1 MSEQPSAAGAPPL
14 DGITVVDIGHIVA
27 GPFVA
32 SILGDFGARVIKV
45 EGPDRPDPSRS
56 LYPKDGIGVWAKA
69 LDRNK
74 EPITLDLKQPRGVA
88 LLEQLL
94 AQADVLVENFRP
106 GVLEDLGLAPER
118 LLAEVNP
125 ALIICRVSGW
135 GQTGPWADRRGYG
148 RTGEAGSGFAHL
160 NGEPDGP
167 PSHSAMS
174 LGDTATAIWAAYG
187 TMLALRARDRDGAGQ
202 VVDIGLNESLL
213 RMNEHQ
219 IVVQDQHDRT
229 LGRLGNASPGVPTVN
244 VYASRD
250 GGWFSVANATV
261 RTQLAFIR
269 IVGLQD
275 DPDLGTLAGIT
286 AERERFHAH
295 VERWMAERDLDEI
308 DRLFHEGGAVGTP
321 IWSAKEIIDHPQV
334 LAREMVV
341 TVDDPDLGPLRM
353 LGIVPKL
360 TRTPGAIRAT
370 GRASGAA
377 NAEIYGDL
385 LGLDADEQARLAT
398 DGVI

>member
-1 MSEQPSAAGAPPL
+1 MSEQPSDNDAPPL

-45 EGPDRPDPSRS
+45 EGPGRPDPSRT

-74 EPITLDLKQPRGVA
+74 EPVTLNLKDPRGVA

-94 AQADVLVENFRP
+94 GQADVLVENFRP
-106 GVLEDLGLAPER
+106 GVLEDLGLAPDR
-118 LLAEVNP
+118 LLAEINP
-125 ALIICRVSGW
+125 ALVICRVSGW
-135 GQTGPWADRRGYG
+135 GQTGPWSDRRGYG

-160 NGEPDGP
+160 TGEPDGP

-187 TMLALRARDRDGAGQ
+187 VMLALRARDGAGQ

-250 GGWFSVANATV
+250 GQWFSVANATE
-261 RTQLAFIR
+261 RTQLAFLE
-269 IVGLQD
+269 IVGLQGH
-275 DPDLGTLAGIT
+275 PELGTIAGIT

-295 VERWMAERDLDEI
+295 VERWMAERDIAEI
-308 DRLFHEGGAVGTP
+308 DRLFHAGGAVGTP
-321 IWSAKEIIDHPQV
+321 VFSAQEIIDHPQV

-341 TVDDPDLGPLRM
+341 TVDDPDLGPIRM
-353 LGIVPKL
+353 LGVVPKL

-377 NAEIYGDL
+377 NGAIFGDL
-385 LGLDADEQARLAT
+385 LGVDSAEQERLLA